1 MVGGN
6 LPIFLIKL
14 FGQDGELLDL
24 LHAGHGLIH
33 VSHFTLDQFYDL
45 RTPGQVLVSGKLDFV
60 ILGIFH
66 HVVLINHDQTTD
78 KFPFIP
84 YHHSVINIRAEFQ
97 LVFDVLRGNILA
109 TGRMIRIRFLK
120 SNQQKTKVV

>member
-45 RTPGQVLVSGKLDFV
+45 RTPDQVLVSGKLDFV
-60 ILGIFH
+60 ILAYFTTLSSSIMIRQ
-66 HVVLINHDQTTD
+66 LINFLLSPITTASL
-78 KFPFIP
+78 I
-84 YHHSVINIRAEFQ
+84 
-97 LVFDVLRGNILA
+97 
-109 TGRMIRIRFLK
+109 
-120 SNQQKTKVV
+120 